1 MLTRSNEEALS
12 VGASAVPFTAAT
24 RAAAKRA
31 TVNVQVAPVR
41 IRVGATA
48 PTATVGDI
56 WNVGDN
62 YEIIG
67 NDLHNWQAIAV
78 GASATLFCRFYR

>member
-1 MLTRSNEEALS
+1 MLRRSGEEALS
-12 VGASAVPFTAAT
+12 VGATAVPFTAAT
-24 RAAAKRA
+24 RAGAKKV

-41 IRVGATA
+41 IRIGTTA

-62 YEIIG
+62 FAVIG
-67 NDLHNWQAIAV
+67 NDLHNLQAIAV
-78 GASATLFCRFYR
+78 GAIATLFWRAYR